1 MTIQIKKAQREAVP
15 VLVGLAGYS
24 GSGKT
29 FSALLLAAGLA
40 GEGGKIGLIDTD
52 NKRASMYA
60 TDPKIKAAIPQG
72 YDVADMTD
80 PYTPARFLE
89 YARAFEAKGYD
100 VLVIDTISHEYEG
113 AGGMEDMAATSKTKW
128 LAPKM
133 QHKKMMNG
141 LMALNMHI
149 IFSIRAR
156 EKVKV
161 TEVDGKPSY
170 ESLGIQPICEKN
182 FMFELTLSMMLDAD
196 TNRPNIIKRPPTE
209 LFPTFNNDMGL
220 ITKEHG
226 ARLRE
231 WTLGGIPLDPKF
243 EKIKAECRE
252 AARYGNSPLDAYIK
266 TIPVNYK
273 AQLAPFGAEFRSIA
287 DEFDSQR
294 INDSESESKLL
305 GGLNE
310 QIQKS

>member
-15 VLVGLAGYS
+15 ILAGIAGYS

-29 FSALLLAAGLA
+29 FSALLMAAGLA
-40 GEGGKIGLIDTD
+40 GEDGKIGLIDTD

-72 YDVADMTD
+72 YNVADMTD

-89 YARAFEAKGYD
+89 YARAFEAQGYD
-100 VLVIDTISHEYEG
+100 VLVVDTISHEYEG

-149 IFSIRAR
+149 IFCIRAR

-161 TEVDGKPSY
+161 SEVNGKTSY
-170 ESLGIQPICEKN
+170 ENLGIQPICEKN
-182 FMFELTLSMMLDAD
+182 FMFELTLSMMLDSE
-196 TNRPNIIKRPPTE
+196 TNLPTMIKRPPTE
-209 LFPTFNNDMGL
+209 LMPTFNNSMGL
-220 ITKEHG
+220 VTKSHG

-231 WTLGGIPLDPKF
+231 WTLGGVPLDPAF
-243 EKIKAECRE
+243 EKIKTECRE
-252 AARYGNSPLDAYIK
+252 AARSGGKALDNYIK
-266 TIPVNYK
+266 TIPQSYK
-273 AQLAPFGAEFRSIA
+273 ALLIPYGAEFRSMA
-287 DEFDSQR
+287 DEIDSLAK
-294 INDSESESKLL
+294 IGEASTSIENSKLV
-305 GGLNE
+305 
-310 QIQKS
+310 